1 MAKEKTRLK
10 NLEIGKVDFVDQGA
24 NQCADIVL
32 TKRHESQTE
41 GFWKGLISYIK
52 KQMAADPEGAGAAA
66 EGIMKAGAQTFDDKM
81 SQRSLD
87 RIQGEMWDVCYA
99 LESSLISILRD
110 EELDKDEKKNAMEQ
124 SAEEFSQAIGGFI
137 ARWSKGATA
146 NVEKRLGSVW
156 EPEAAV
162 LETMRDMLNDKIE
175 KAKATTSVN
184 KPADRPGKNEGGSDM
199 RIDKS
204 KMTPEDAAQFE
215 RMAKAYGWVEDETV
229 PGGGTGDGGSVEKE
243 VGLRGTDSA
252 ASGQA
257 AGAAHPDLTA
267 PGAEEDLTKGL
278 HPAVR
283 AELEALRKMRQD
295 MESRELYEVAKKYE
309 VIGKKVDELVPELK
323 VMKAAGDDSYRSYL
337 AVLDEMVSMQKASGM
352 FREIGKSG
360 GHTPV
365 GATEETEAF
374 EKARAK
380 AAEIRKSRPELTEA
394 EAIDLAI
401 CESPELLEVLM

>member
-1 MAKEKTRLK
+1 
-10 NLEIGKVDFVDQGA
+10 
-24 NQCADIVL
+24 
-32 TKRHESQTE
+32 
-41 GFWKGLISYIK
+41 
-52 KQMAADPEGAGAAA
+52 
-66 EGIMKAGAQTFDDKM
+66 
-81 SQRSLD
+81 
-87 RIQGEMWDVCYA
+87 
-99 LESSLISILRD
+99 
-110 EELDKDEKKNAMEQ
+110 
-124 SAEEFSQAIGGFI
+124 
-137 ARWSKGATA
+137 
-146 NVEKRLGSVW
+146 
-156 EPEAAV
+156 
-162 LETMRDMLNDKIE
+162 
-175 KAKATTSVN
+175 
-184 KPADRPGKNEGGSDM
+184 M

-267 PGAEEDLTKGL
+267 LGAEEDLTKGL

-309 VIGKKVDELVPELK
+309 VIGKKADELVPELK
-323 VMKAAGDDSYRSYL
+323 IMKAAGDDSYRSYL

-365 GATEETEAF
+365 GATDETEAF
-374 EKARAK
+374 EKARTK

-401 CESPELLEVLM
+401 CESPELMEALM